1 MSHSNTLSVG
11 EGYINGMDANDK
23 ANYSMNNLNGNE
35 NQIKNNVNV
44 INDQD
49 VIDGIMEDQDIK
61 ITNIKKD

>member
-35 NQIKNNVNV
+35 NQIKNNV
-44 INDQD
+44 
-49 VIDGIMEDQDIK
+49 
-61 ITNIKKD
+61 

>member
-11 EGYINGMDANDK
+11 EGYINGVDANDK

>member
-1 MSHSNTLSVG
+1 
-11 EGYINGMDANDK
+11 MDANDK

-49 VIDGIMEDQDIK
+49 VIDGIIKDQDIK
-61 ITNIKKD
+61 ITNIEKD